1 MIFRIN
7 SFFVNLKLIGVDIKF
22 VMKRISFLLLLF
34 LLLAGPAGL
43 KAQKVG
49 LVLSG
54 GGAKGL
60 AHIGVIKALEEN
72 NIPIDYV
79 AGTSMGA
86 IVAGLYA
93 AGFSVEEME
102 KLFKSEQFK
111 FWTTGEIQEE
121 YRYFF
126 RKLEET
132 PAWLSMEMKKE
143 DDKLRVLPPTNII
156 PEEQMDFAFMELF
169 SSTNA
174 VCNYDFNNLFVPFLC
189 IATDV
194 HNNREIV
201 LRSGDMGEAIRA
213 SMTFPFYFKPIEIDG
228 NLVFDGGIVNNFPA
242 ENMKE
247 VFNPDFMIGHNV
259 SNNADKPEE
268 DDLMAQLQN
277 LIMQKTD
284 YQIKAQDGVFLESTF
299 SDVGLLDFKKIDQ
312 IEANGY
318 KTALSMIDS
327 IKSRV
332 PRRVSMDDVTKRRA
346 HFNYRKPQLIF
357 KNIQVEGVSDAM
369 QRKFI
374 IQSLKHRSVVVEL
387 DDLKKEYFKLVADPQ
402 IKSIRPISRYN
413 AESGYFDLHL
423 KVTPEKPME
432 IKFGGNVSTKPV
444 NQGFVSLDY
453 MIFKDRA
460 YTLSSNMYFG
470 RFYSSFLVGG
480 RIDYP
485 TSLPFYV
492 SAYMSLNRWDF
503 YSSSTEFVFED
514 VRPPYIIQEETNFR
528 SEIGFPYKNKG
539 KFTVG
544 AAFSNSSDEYYL
556 KESIK
561 RSDTPDNTLF
571 NSFITKMCFEQNSLD
586 YKQFATEGV
595 LSGFSLNYITGNERN
610 RPGTTSNSLTESK
623 DKQNFYLLKGHYS
636 KYFNSKQRLTYGIT
650 AEGVYSNR
658 KVSNNFV
665 STLLFAPAFEP
676 LPHSKTVFL
685 NHYRANKYLAV
696 GAKGI
701 FKLGDQLH
709 FRLEAYG
716 FVPIRSILEVEDYKA
731 QYNPSRYSNINFIG
745 AAAAVYHTKLGPISL
760 SLNYYDKEDTK
771 LYALLN
777 FGYIL
782 FNKKGY

>member
-1 MIFRIN
+1 M
-7 SFFVNLKLIGVDIKF
+7 L
-22 VMKRISFLLLLF
+22 LLLLF
-34 LLLAGPAGL
+34 LSESVNL

-60 AHIGVIKALEEN
+60 AHIGLIKALEEN

-93 AGFSVEEME
+93 AGYSVEEME

-132 PAWLSMEMKKE
+132 PSWLSLEMKKE
-143 DDKLRVLPPTNII
+143 EDKLRVLPPTNII
-156 PEEQMDFAFMELF
+156 PEAQMDFAFMELF
-169 SSTNA
+169 SSINA

-194 HNNREIV
+194 HNNREVV
-201 LRSGDMGEAIRA
+201 LRKGDMGEAIRA

-228 NLVFDGGIVNNFPA
+228 ELVFDGGIVNNFPVK
-242 ENMKE
+242 NMKE
-247 VFNPDFMIGHNV
+247 VFNPDFIIGHNV
-259 SNNADKPEE
+259 SNNADKPRE
-268 DDLMAQLQN
+268 DDLVTQLEN
-277 LIMQKTD
+277 MIMQKTD
-284 YQIKAQDGVFLESTF
+284 YQVPAKDGIFLESTF

-312 IEANGY
+312 IESDGY
-318 KTALSMIDS
+318 KTAILMIDS

-332 PRRVSMDDVTKRRA
+332 SRRISMDDVTDRRA
-346 HFNYRKPQLIF
+346 NFNYRKPQLVF
-357 KNIQVEGVSDAM
+357 KNIQVEGVADPM

-374 IQSLKHRSVVVEL
+374 IQSLKHRSNVVAL
-387 DDLKKEYFKLVADPQ
+387 DDLKTEYFKLVADPQ

-413 AESGYFDLHL
+413 PESGYFDLHL

-432 IKFGGNVSTKPV
+432 IKFGGNVSTKPI

-453 MIFKDRA
+453 LIFKDRA

-485 TSLPFYV
+485 TSLPFYL

-528 SEIGFPYKNKG
+528 AEIGFPYKNRG
-539 KFTVG
+539 KFTLG

-556 KESIK
+556 KKSIK

-571 NSFITKMCFEQNSLD
+571 DSFVTKMSFEQNSLN

-595 LSGFSLNYITGNERN
+595 LSSFSLSYITGTEKN
-610 RPGTTSNSLTESK
+610 RPGTTSNSISESK
-623 DKQNFYLLKGHYS
+623 ENQGFFLLKGHYS
-636 KYFNSKQRLTYGIT
+636 KYFNSGRRLTFGT
-650 AEGVYSNR
+650 MAEAVYSNR

-665 STLLFAPAFEP
+665 STMLFAPAFEP

-685 NHYRANKYLAV
+685 DQYRANKYLAA

-701 FKLGDQLH
+701 FKLSDQLH
-709 FRLEAYG
+709 LRLEAYG
-716 FVPIRSILEVEDYKA
+716 FVPIRTIMEGEDYKA
-731 QYNPSRYSNINFIG
+731 YYNEARYSDINFIG
-745 AAAAVYHTKLGPISL
+745 SAAAVLHTKMGPISF
-760 SLNYYDKEDTK
+760 SINYYDKEDTK

-782 FNKKGY
+782 FNKRGY

>member
-1 MIFRIN
+1 
-7 SFFVNLKLIGVDIKF
+7 
-22 VMKRISFLLLLF
+22 MKQISCFLVLLLLF
-34 LLLAGPAGL
+34 ICPAR
-43 KAQKVG
+43 AQKVG

-93 AGFSVEEME
+93 AGYSVGEME
-102 KLFKSEQFK
+102 KLFRSEQFK
-111 FWTTGEIQEE
+111 FWSTGEIQEE

-126 RKLEET
+126 RKLEDT

-143 DDKLRVLPPTNII
+143 EDKLRVLPPTNII
-156 PEEQMDFAFMELF
+156 PEEQMDFAFMEMF

-194 HNNREIV
+194 HNNREVV
-201 LRSGDMGEAIRA
+201 LRNGDLGEAIRA

-242 ENMKE
+242 KNMKE
-247 VFNPDFMIGHNV
+247 IFNPDFMIGHNV
-259 SNNADKPEE
+259 SNNADKPEQ

-284 YQIKAQDGVFLESTF
+284 YRIQPQDGIFLESTF
-299 SDVGLLDFKKIDQ
+299 TDIGLLDFKKIDQ
-312 IEANGY
+312 IEADGY
-318 KTALSMIDS
+318 KTAISMIDS
-327 IKSRV
+327 IKL
-332 PRRVSMDDVTKRRA
+332 RVSRRISPEKVNERRSR
-346 HFNYRKPQLIF
+346 FNYRKPQLLF
-357 KNIQVEGVSDAM
+357 KNIQVEGVADAM

-374 IQSLKHRSVVVEL
+374 IQSLKHRSNIVEL
-387 DDLKKEYFKLVADPQ
+387 ADLKKEYFKLVADPQ

-413 AESGYFDLHL
+413 EESGYFDLHL
-423 KVTPEKPME
+423 KVTPEKPVE

-453 MIFKDRA
+453 MIFKNRA

-485 TSLPFYV
+485 TALPFYI

-503 YSSSTEFVFED
+503 YSGSTEFVFED

-528 SEIGFPYKNKG
+528 AEIGFPYKNKG
-539 KFTVG
+539 KFTIG
-544 AAFSNSSDEYYL
+544 SAFANSSDEYYL
-556 KESIK
+556 KESVK
-561 RSDTPDNTLF
+561 RSDTPDNTRF
-571 NSFITKMCFEQNSLD
+571 DSFISRFCFEQNSLN
-586 YKQFATEGV
+586 YKQFATEGIHTD
-595 LSGFSLNYITGNERN
+595 LSLNFIAGTERN
-610 RPGTTSNSLTESK
+610 KPGTTSNNLYESK
-623 DKQNFYLLKGHYS
+623 DRQGFFLLKGHYS
-636 KYFNSKQRLTYGIT
+636 KYFNSKRKIT
-650 AEGVYSNR
+650 IGMMAEGVYSTR
-658 KVSNNFV
+658 KVSNNYV

-676 LPHSKTVFL
+676 LPHSKTIFL
-685 NHYRANKYLAV
+685 DQYRANKYLAA

-701 FKLGDQLH
+701 FKVSDQLH
-709 FRLEAYG
+709 FRVEAYG
-716 FVPIRSILEVEDYKA
+716 FVPVRTILEGVDYKA
-731 QYNPSRYSNINFIG
+731 YYNPLSFSDINFIG

-760 SLNYYDKEDTK
+760 SFNYYDKENTR

-782 FNKKGY
+782 FNKRGY